1 MHGLVGLMTFGCAG
15 VFIVVFVLIPRWL
28 GW

>member
-1 MHGLVGLMTFGCAG
+1 MHGLVGLITFGGAG
-15 VFIVVFVLIPRWL
+15 VFILVFVLLPRWL

>member
-15 VFIVVFVLIPRWL
+15 VFIVVFVLLPRWL